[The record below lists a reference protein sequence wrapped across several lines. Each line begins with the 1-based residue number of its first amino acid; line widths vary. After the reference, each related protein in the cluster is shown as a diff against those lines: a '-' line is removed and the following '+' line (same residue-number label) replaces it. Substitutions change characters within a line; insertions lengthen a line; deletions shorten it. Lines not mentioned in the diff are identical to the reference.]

1 MNNAKPPAGTLV
13 GIFIKRAHTGPMDA
27 VSSAVLDEK
36 GLVGNAN
43 RGGFRAV
50 TLVSRERWD
59 ELMQEVG
66 ATLGPQTRRAN
77 LVLSGIDL
85 ENSRGKM
92 LRIGGC
98 RLRIGGET
106 RPCELMEEAAAGLQ
120 KAMRV
125 HWGGGAYATVTGSG
139 AIAIGDEAAWE

>member
-1 MNNAKPPAGTLV
+1 MAAGRLV

-27 VSSAVLDEK
+27 ASSARLDEK

-50 TLVSRERWD
+50 TMVSTERWD

-66 ATLGPQTRRAN
+66 ATLGPHARRAN

-85 ENSRGKM
+85 ERSRGKT
-92 LRIGGC
+92 LRIGAC

-106 RPCELMEEAAAGLQ
+106 RPCELMEDAAAGLQ
-120 KAMRV
+120 EAMRSR
-125 HWGGGAYATVTGSG
+125 WGGGAYATVTGPG
-139 AIAIGDEAAWE
+139 AIAVGDEAVWE